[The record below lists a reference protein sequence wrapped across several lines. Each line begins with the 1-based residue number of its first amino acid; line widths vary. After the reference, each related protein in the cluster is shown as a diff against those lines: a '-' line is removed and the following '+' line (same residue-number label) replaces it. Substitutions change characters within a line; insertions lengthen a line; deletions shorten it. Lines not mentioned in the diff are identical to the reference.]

1 MLINNKIAEA
11 ERIVRKAARWNNK
24 NFDDII
30 NQVTGK
36 GAEMEKLLEKRKLG
50 GEYEIESALTH
61 KSVVELALP
70 CVEPEAERVHD
81 KPASKDISNEDKNDQ
96 DSILKDVYNDFNY
109 NEATKSAAD
118 KDLNENIDTNC
129 EFKID
134 ASSNIDENTAYNNV
148 LEICSRIAHRNGAS
162 TSKPDSTPDVSSD
175 NSQNVTH
182 AVCSADSPEQIPQ
195 MYVASLSDIAHETP
209 SSIEANENASAEKHN
224 FAPIESHKN
233 VPENE
238 LECTLPLTEK
248 LDNNVTVNT
257 DSQENASQRGIEPP
271 PNVCPNQSQAI
282 VSPNELEATFSLNE
296 PQVNNYPKEQE
307 STTSSNKLQEN
318 ATSSASHAKVFPYS
332 HVQDSKSTAAMEM
345 PSHVNDLSICGT
357 SAIPLETDSRKYTT
371 PGDGDA
377 LYPSTETREEFRVQ
391 RLNASHFFRERI
403 ILINSLILWLT
414 W

>member
-24 NFDDII
+24 NFDDVI
-30 NQVTGK
+30 NEVTGK
-36 GAEMEKLLEKRKLG
+36 GTEMEKLLEKRKLG
-50 GEYEIESALTH
+50 GEYEIESALPH
-61 KSVVELALP
+61 KSVIELALP

-81 KPASKDISNEDKNDQ
+81 KPASKGISNEDKNGQ
-96 DSILKDVYNDFNY
+96 DLNDVHNDFNY
-109 NEATKSAAD
+109 NEATESAAE

-129 EFKID
+129 EFKIYALNNTVD
-134 ASSNIDENTAYNNV
+134 NTADNDVLGMSSKNV
-148 LEICSRIAHRNGAS
+148 NINGAT
-162 TSKPDSTPDVSSD
+162 TSKPGSAQAVSSD
-175 NSQNVTH
+175 NSQNLTRT
-182 AVCSADSPEQIPQ
+182 VCSADSPEQISQ
-195 MYVASLSDIAHETP
+195 MHGASVSDNAHETP
-209 SSIEANENASAEKHN
+209 FSTEANENSSVDKQY

-257 DSQENASQRGIEPP
+257 DSQENASQRAREPP

-282 VSPNELEATFSLNE
+282 VSPNEFEATFSLNE

-318 ATSSASHAKVFPYS
+318 ATSSVSHAKVFPNS
-332 HVQDSKSTAAMEM
+332 HVQDSKSTAAMEK
-345 PSHVNDLSICGT
+345 PSHVNDLSIYGN
-357 SAIPLETDSRKYTT
+357 SSIPFETDSRKYTT

-377 LYPSTETREEFRVQ
+377 LYPSTEIREEFRVQ

-403 ILINSLILWLT
+403 ILINSLILWLI